1 MRNFFKFLRD
11 TDWLCVCM
19 LVAVMAGASA
29 MLAECDARHQKKM
42 LENRTDATA
51 CPISAQPAAL
61 GTLADSSKVYA
72 AQVAT
77 ASKREIRK
85 LLPSKTL
92 LKGISVKASQVVAAD
107 ITASVMRDSVR
118 MRTPDSTM
126 LAHGARPSLFS
137 YRDKWVGFRFSL
149 SDSVLRYS
157 VRDSITTVVVRE
169 YRHRFLWWRW
179 GTKGYHVKV
188 VNHNPHSTLLY
199 KKFVNSER

>member
-19 LVAVMAGASA
+19 LVAVMAGTSA
-29 MLAECDARHQKKM
+29 VLAKCDTDRQKKRM
-42 LENRTDATA
+42 EDICIAVGGTT
-51 CPISAQPAAL
+51 AQPVPVAV
-61 GTLADSSKVYA
+61 LADSSKVYA

-85 LLPSKTL
+85 QLPSKAL
-92 LKGISVKASQVVAAD
+92 LKDISVKASQVAAAD
-107 ITASVMRDSVR
+107 ITTSVVRDSVR
-118 MRTPDSTM
+118 MRTPDSLM
-126 LAHGARPSLFS
+126 LAHGARPSSFS
-137 YRDKWVGFRFSL
+137 YRDKWVDFSFSL

-199 KKFVNSER
+199 KRFVNSER

>member
-1 MRNFFKFLRD
+1 MRSGVTPF
-11 TDWLCVCM
+11 
-19 LVAVMAGASA
+19 
-29 MLAECDARHQKKM
+29 M
-42 LENRTDATA
+42 LENRTDATV
-51 CPISAQPAAL
+51 CTISAQPAAV

-72 AQVAT
+72 AQVST
-77 ASKREIRK
+77 VSSGTELKK
-85 LLPSKTL
+85 LLPSKSL
-92 LKGISVKASQVVAAD
+92 LKDISVKASQVAAVD
-107 ITASVMRDSVR
+107 ITASSMCDSVR
-118 MRTPDSTM
+118 MRTIDSLM

-137 YRDKWVGFRFSL
+137 YRDKWVDFRFSL

-169 YRHRFLWWRW
+169 YKHRFLWWRW